1 MDWFCEHFPSLF
13 SRRTQ
18 IMDDQE
24 TVFSRYPRAE
34 AREEPPIF
42 EHGEAAPIQTGHWA
56 IFAGPDLELAELG
69 RGGSE
74 SKAWADA
81 ARKMRITEAA

>member
-1 MDWFCEHFPSLF
+1 V
-13 SRRTQ
+13 
-18 IMDDQE
+18 DDQE
-24 TVFSRYPRAE
+24 TVYSRYPHAE

-56 IFAGPDLELAELG
+56 IFTGPDLELAELG
-69 RGGSE
+69 RGVSE

-81 ARKMRITEAA
+81 ARKLSRSGAA